1 VKPREPSA
9 VLVWLLSA
17 LVAVGALL
25 SRRRGSQ
32 VPEGVDPQAV
42 RLGYERSDMRAG
54 VVIAG
59 AVGLLV
65 AIGVLLTGVTVLMT
79 VVTGV
84 PPAIGRPADLI
95 GGRQAAPEP
104 TPPAPAL
111 ESEPGQSLDPYMAA
125 AQARLNSYRWVD
137 RSAGVAAIPI
147 DRAMD
152 LIAQQGLPARP
163 STSARDAGN
172 VSPSTASSGRVEEP
186 YP

>member
-1 VKPREPSA
+1 MKRREPSA
-9 VLVWLLSA
+9 ALVWLLSA
-17 LVAVGALL
+17 LVAVGALVT
-25 SRRRGSQ
+25 RRRTPRSQ
-32 VPEGVDPQAV
+32 GGADPQSV
-42 RLGYERSDMRAG
+42 RVGYERSDMRPG

-65 AIGVLLTGVTVLMT
+65 AVGLLLLGVTVLMT
-79 VVTGV
+79 IVTGL
-84 PPAIGRPADLI
+84 PPAIGRPSDLI
-95 GGRQAAPEP
+95 GGAQAAPQP

-125 AQARLNSYRWVD
+125 SQARLNSYRWVD
-137 RSAGVAAIPI
+137 RSAGIAAIPI
-147 DRAMD
+147 DQAMD

-172 VSPSTASSGRVEEP
+172 VSPSTASSGRVEQP